1 MIKLRTKQSEPQRLS
16 LGDSASILY
25 RPLTAIEREAALAKS
40 REFIEEARAGIDAFA
55 RYGFDGSPDWVDNS
69 ELALGV
75 GTFILHVEM
84 AVRVFIS
91 WDGIADESGK
101 PLPLT
106 RENIAALMRDPIL
119 YPVVQKA
126 LLRPLHDL
134 DAEGN
139 GSALSPNGAPAGA
152 KNTAQDAHGLKPPA
166 PVEDQA
172 PTESAAPAAP
182 NP

>member
-1 MIKLRTKQSEPQRLS
+1 MIKLRTKKSEPLRLP
-16 LGDSASILY
+16 LGDAASILY

-55 RYGFDGSPDWVDNS
+55 RYGFAGSSEWIDDS

-75 GTFILHVEM
+75 GTFVLHVEM

-91 WDGIADESGK
+91 WEGIGDEAGNA
-101 PLPLT
+101 LPLT
-106 RENIAALMRDPIL
+106 RENIAALMRDPII

-139 GSALSPNGAPAGA
+139 ASAPSPNGAPAGA
-152 KNTAQDAHGLKPPA
+152 KNTAQGAQESKPPA
-166 PVEDQA
+166 PADGQA
-172 PTESAAPAAP
+172 STESAAQSTLSP
-182 NP
+182 